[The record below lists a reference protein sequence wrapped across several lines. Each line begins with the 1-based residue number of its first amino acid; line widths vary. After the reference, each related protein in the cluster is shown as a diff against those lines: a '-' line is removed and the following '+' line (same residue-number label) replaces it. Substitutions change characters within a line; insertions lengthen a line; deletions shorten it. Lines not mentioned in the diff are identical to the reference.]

1 MFTGKI
7 RQISVSKGYE
17 MVYRHFEK
25 FATKRFK
32 RVMQDRLNQ
41 YIIMTLGIFMIII
54 GYGYIRIGLP
64 KVHQLHV
71 SEFGALEIIL
81 AIVTVTIGIS
91 LIFIRQRLT
100 MVILNGVIGFVV
112 TLFFIA
118 MKAPDLAL
126 TQLVVETITTILF
139 IVSFQ
144 DYQTYQDLTLTK
156 REIIKISVSLLMA
169 LIVVSLILLHNKQ
182 MVYHQYQTFI

>member
-7 RQISVSKGYE
+7 RQISVSKSYE
-17 MVYRHFEK
+17 MVYQTFEK

-54 GYGYIRIGLP
+54 D
-64 KVHQLHV
+64 
-71 SEFGALEIIL
+71 
-81 AIVTVTIGIS
+81 
-91 LIFIRQRLT
+91 
-100 MVILNGVIGFVV
+100 MVIFELDFLKYISYMFLNWGIRNYISNRNCHNWYFFNFYTSTTDNGHFNGVIGFVV

-139 IVSFQ
+139 IVSFSR
-144 DYQTYQDLTLTK
+144 LPNVP
-156 REIIKISVSLLMA
+156 RSNA
-169 LIVVSLILLHNKQ
+169 NKKEK
-182 MVYHQYQTFI
+182 

>member
-1 MFTGKI
+1 
-7 RQISVSKGYE
+7 

-71 SEFGALEIIL
+71 SEIALEIIL

-91 LIFIRQRLT
+91 LIFI
-100 MVILNGVIGFVV
+100 LND
-112 TLFFIA
+112 A
-118 MKAPDLAL
+118 
-126 TQLVVETITTILF
+126 QW
-139 IVSFQ
+139 SF
-144 DYQTYQDLTLTK
+144 
-156 REIIKISVSLLMA
+156 
-169 LIVVSLILLHNKQ
+169 
-182 MVYHQYQTFI
+182 